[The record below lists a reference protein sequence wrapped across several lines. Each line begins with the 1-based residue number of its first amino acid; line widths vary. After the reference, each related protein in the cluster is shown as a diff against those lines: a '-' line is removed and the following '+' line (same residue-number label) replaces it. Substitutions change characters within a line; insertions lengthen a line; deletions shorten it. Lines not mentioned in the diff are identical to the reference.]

1 MSWMFRWLSAILSH
15 LPFRGDDEA
24 GWVEPSNAVTRA
36 VLGGVPLAL
45 PIAEASPIH
54 QPAPVVELPQRSQPA
69 TRTAQRT
76 RRRRAGRAA

>member
-1 MSWMFRWLSAILSH
+1 MSWMFRWLSALLSH
-15 LPFRGDDEA
+15 LALRKDSDA

-45 PIAEASPIH
+45 PLAETEPAR
-54 QPAPVVELPQRSQPA
+54 QPAPVVDMPQRSQPA

-76 RRRRAGRAA
+76 RRRRASRAA

>member
-1 MSWMFRWLSAILSH
+1 MFRWLSAILSH
-15 LPFRGDDEA
+15 LPFRGDGET

-45 PIAEASPIH
+45 PLAEGEPVRP
-54 QPAPVVELPQRSQPA
+54 PAPVVELPQRSQPA

-76 RRRRAGRAA
+76 RRRRASRAA

>member
-1 MSWMFRWLSAILSH
+1 MSWMFRWLSALLSR
-15 LPFRGDDEA
+15 LSLRSDSEA

-45 PIAEASPIH
+45 PVSTGAPTTG
-54 QPAPVVELPQRSQPA
+54 PAPVVELPQRAQPA

-76 RRRRAGRAA
+76 RRRRASRAA